1 VVDVV
6 DNGPGSPPELIER
19 AFDRFFRVPGNS
31 TEGSG
36 LGLAIA
42 RMAALRNGLRI
53 VLSNRHDAQG
63 RPAGLLARVHLRA
76 ADAGRAA

>member
-1 VVDVV
+1 
-6 DNGPGSPPELIER
+6 
-19 AFDRFFRVPGNS
+19 
-31 TEGSG
+31 
-36 LGLAIA
+36 
-42 RMAALRNGLRI
+42 MAALRNGLRI